1 MPDELNL
8 IQNISPIRPAAA
20 GRVAGG
26 GKTDGGVGFKQMML
40 DSINEVNRL
49 RGESETAINKLATG
63 QTDNVTEV
71 LSAVRKA
78 DVAYTLLMEV
88 KNQMV
93 DAYQELRQMRV

>member
-8 IQNISPIRPAAA
+8 IQNVGPIRPTSVERVAA
-20 GRVAGG
+20 GA
-26 GKTDGGVGFKQMML
+26 KTPNGVGFKQMML

-63 QTDNVTEV
+63 QTDSVAEV
-71 LSAVRKA
+71 MSAVRKA

-88 KNQMV
+88 KNHMV